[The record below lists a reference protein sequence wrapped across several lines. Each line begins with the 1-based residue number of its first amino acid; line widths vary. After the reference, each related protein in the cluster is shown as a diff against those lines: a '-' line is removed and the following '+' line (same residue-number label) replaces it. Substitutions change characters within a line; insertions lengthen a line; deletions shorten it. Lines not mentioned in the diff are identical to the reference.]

1 MAGDEIEPFE
11 VKGNVSII
19 ASVDPTEFG
28 DGSID
33 IDGNINLNGTIG
45 ENTIGNGITLKDIK
59 YATLK
64 VQSAPGNPVSNE
76 EIIYLDSSDNKVKSK
91 DNSGIITVY
100 QPTTTKGDILLHNGT
115 TQIRFPVGS
124 DGTGL
129 VADST
134 TSSGVSWVST
144 TGQPT
149 TTKGDILVHNG
160 TTQIRFPVGSDGT
173 SLVADSSNSSGIN
186 WVTPISTT
194 TKGDILV
201 HNGTTQIR
209 FPVGTNGTS
218 LVADSS
224 TASGINWATL
234 TNTAGD
240 GLDIV
245 GLELSVNVDG
255 SSIEI
260 NSDTLRVSSSI
271 AGTGL
276 SGGSG
281 TSLSVDSSQSQ
292 ITSVGTLV
300 GLTSAGAITF
310 TDSTNSTSSVS
321 GPVKTAGG
329 VSVAKN
335 IYIGGELNVS
345 GDSVLFG
352 DLTVMGTKFTSNT
365 TTLSTIDNII
375 VVNSAPSGTSDAGIS
390 EKRYQL
396 ANDLSQ
402 GDVITGDVV
411 EHTDTSQS
419 TGSSTTIV
427 LSSGSSISND
437 FYNKFWIHIYSGTGS
452 GQVRKIKSYN
462 GTSKIA
468 TIYDSADHTSDPHT
482 PIEGLDFSTIP
493 DNTSEYNL
501 FSSQYIIQI
510 WDETD
515 KVFLIGSTRYD
526 SSVDTYIHTD
536 NDKIKTSTGSL
547 ILNNTQDSSSTITG
561 SLVTVGGAGIAK
573 NLYIGQTLDVAG
585 IITSNSE
592 LNMSSNKIINCLEPT
607 SDLDVANKKYVDD
620 NKFYTRYVTSD
631 TLFDVTAEGVLTEVE
646 DMEITPTLAGTYKV
660 SCNLQFKTTLRN
672 ITSQGATDLTAF
684 VSLLQ
689 SQTTTTATFP
699 SFATGITI
707 DPGVYFQAAAATA
720 TGTITFDG
728 QNDEDSIFL
737 FKTNGAFSSAAACV
751 FNLIND
757 AKPDNIFILSGGAIS
772 LGAASTLSGTFVSSI
787 GAVGL
792 GAGST
797 LTGRLLTKDGAISID
812 GDITYP
818 TLYNPFEMGVLYK
831 FAIFTSIKNITHT
844 GARTI
849 TGDVGLNNGV
859 LVGMST
865 ATVVGEIYEAGSS
878 NSVFTG
884 SICIDDVSVEISKR
898 SREDIDS
905 KNIFILEHILTITA
919 NQKISICVE
928 NLIGI
933 SHFYNRI
940 MIVEQVNII

>member
-1 MAGDEIEPFE
+1 MAGDDIEPFE
-11 VKGNVSII
+11 IKGNLSII
-19 ASVDPTEFG
+19 ASIDPTEFG
-28 DGSID
+28 NGSID

-76 EIIYLDSSDNKVKSK
+76 EIIYLDTSDNKLKSK
-91 DNSGIITVY
+91 NNSGNVTVY

-115 TQIRFPVGS
+115 TQIRFPVGT

-129 VADST
+129 IADST
-134 TSSGVSWVST
+134 TASGVNWVST

-160 TTQIRFPVGSDGT
+160 TTQIRFPVG
-173 SLVADSSNSSGIN
+173 
-186 WVTPISTT
+186 
-194 TKGDILV
+194 
-201 HNGTTQIR
+201 
-209 FPVGTNGTS
+209 TNGTS
-218 LVADSS
+218 LVSDSS
-224 TASGINWATL
+224 TASGINWATVS
-234 TNTAGD
+234 NTAGD

-281 TSLSVDSSQSQ
+281 TSLSVDASQSQ
-292 ITSVGTLV
+292 ITSIGTLV

-321 GPVKTAGG
+321 GPLKTAGG
-329 VSVAKN
+329 LSVAKDV
-335 IYIGGELNVS
+335 YIGGGLNVT

-352 DLTVMGTKFTSNT
+352 DLTISGTKFTSNT

-396 ANDLSQ
+396 ANDLSH
-402 GDVITGDVV
+402 GDVITGDIV
-411 EHTDTSQS
+411 EHSDTSQS
-419 TGSSTTIV
+419 TGTSTTIV

-437 FYNKFWIHIYSGTGS
+437 FYNKFWIHIHSGTGS

-515 KVFLIGSTRYD
+515 KVFLIGSTKYD
-526 SSVDTYIHTD
+526 SSVDTYINTD

-585 IITSNSE
+585 TITSNSE

-631 TLFDVTAEGVLTEVE
+631 TLFDVTSEGVLTEVE

-660 SCNLQFKTTLRN
+660 SCNIQFKTTLRN

-689 SQTTTTATFP
+689 SQATTTATFP

-728 QNDEDSIFL
+728 QYDEDSIFL

-757 AKPDNIFILSGGAIS
+757 AQPGNIFILSGGAIS
-772 LGAASTLSGTFVSSI
+772 LGAASTLFGTFVSSI

-797 LTGRLLTKDGAISID
+797 LVGRLLTKDGAISID

-818 TLYNPFEMGVLYK
+818 IINPFEMGVLYK
-831 FAIFTSIKNITHT
+831 FAVFTSIKNITHT
-844 GARTI
+844 GSRTI
-849 TGDVGLNNGV
+849 IGDVGLNNGV

-865 ATVVGEIYEAGSS
+865 ATVVGEVYVAGSS

-905 KNIFILEHILTITA
+905 KNIFILDHILTITA

-940 MIVEQVNII
+940 LIVEKVNII